1 MSNFVISLDFELKW
15 GMLDA
20 GQEYN
25 KNILGARKAIPLILE
40 TFKKY
45 NIVSTWA
52 IVGMLFNSNYDE
64 FKRYRPSITTD
75 TKSDINPYNLDLNNP
90 ALYDL
95 FFAPELVN
103 LIIRS
108 KLSEVATHTYSHFDL
123 SSTDD
128 LTAEF
133 KEDIKMAKKI
143 AHEKY
148 NIDLKTIVFPRN
160 KINEKYFSIL
170 KELGITHYRGNP
182 DNILYKFGHNK
193 NNILLRTLRYI
204 DSFIKITKNNKKKNE
219 RSEVLI
225 DVKASRMLRPFIK
238 NKFLNYL
245 MLKRIKNEMLM
256 AAKKD
261 YDYHLWWH
269 PHNFGINTDENIK
282 NLDNILSYYH
292 YLREKYGM
300 KSTKMS
306 EI

>member
-15 GMLDA
+15 GMLDS
-20 GQEYN
+20 GQGYN

-40 TFKKY
+40 TFKEF

-64 FKRYRPSITTD
+64 FKKYRPSLTIKTEST
-75 TKSDINPYNLDLNNP
+75 INPYNIELNSPDMQN
-90 ALYDL
+90 L
-95 FFAPELVN
+95 FFAPELVK
-103 LIIRS
+103 LIINS
-108 KLSEVATHTYSHFDL
+108 NTHEVATHTYSHFDL
-123 SSTDD
+123 SSTND
-128 LTAEF
+128 LSAEF
-133 KEDIKMAKKI
+133 KEDIKMAIKI
-143 AHEKY
+143 AREKY
-148 NIDLKTIVFPRN
+148 NIDLKTIIFPRN
-160 KINEKYFSIL
+160 KINRKYFSIL

-182 DNILYKFGHNK
+182 NNVLYRFGHNK

-204 DSFIKITKNNKKKNE
+204 DSFIKITKNNKRKDE

-225 DVKASRMLRPFIK
+225 DVMASRMLRPYIK

-256 AAKKD
+256 AAKED

-269 PHNFGINTDENIK
+269 PHNFGVNTKDNIK
-282 NLDNILSYYH
+282 NLANILSYYNH
-292 YLREKYGM
+292 LRKKYGM